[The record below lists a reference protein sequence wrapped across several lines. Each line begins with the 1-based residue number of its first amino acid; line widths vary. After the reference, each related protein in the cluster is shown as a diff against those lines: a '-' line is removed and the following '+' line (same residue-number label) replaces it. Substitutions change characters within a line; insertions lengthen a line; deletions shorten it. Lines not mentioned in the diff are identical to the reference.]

1 MKKSF
6 VLASL
11 AVLSCYAVGLITRL
25 TFFVSINS
33 LNVPAVIGGI
43 FACGLLLTVFSDYSR
58 KPRFRAGSGPK
69 VPRPAAKPASSPE
82 MDPASA
88 WTYRTFSA

>member
-11 AVLSCYAVGLITRL
+11 ALASCYAVGLITRL
-25 TFFVSINS
+25 AVSISINS
-33 LNVPAVIGGI
+33 LNAPAVISGI
-43 FACGLLLTVFSDYSR
+43 FACGLLLTVFTDYAR
-58 KPRFRAGSGPK
+58 KPRFRVGGSHK
-69 VPRPAAKPASSPE
+69 ATREMARPTTSSDI
-82 MDPASA
+82 DPATA

>member
-11 AVLSCYAVGLITRL
+11 ALLSCYAVGLITRL
-25 TFFVSINS
+25 AVFVSINS
-33 LNVPAVIGGI
+33 LNVPAVIGGF
-43 FACGLLLTVFSDYSR
+43 FASGLLLTVFTDYAR
-58 KPRFRAGSGPK
+58 KPRFRVGGSQRAM
-69 VPRPAAKPASSPE
+69 RPMAKPTTSSDI
-82 MDPASA
+82 DPATA

>member
-11 AVLSCYAVGLITRL
+11 ALVSCYAVGLITRL
-25 TFFVSINS
+25 AVSVSIDS
-33 LNVPAVIGGI
+33 LNVPAVLGGI
-43 FACGLLLTVFSDYSR
+43 FACGLLLTVFTDYTR
-58 KPRFRAGSGPK
+58 KPRFRVGGSHK
-69 VPRPAAKPASSPE
+69 AMRETARPTTSSAI
-82 MDPASA
+82 DPATA

>member
-11 AVLSCYAVGLITRL
+11 ALLSCYVVGLVTRL
-25 TFFVSINS
+25 AVYVSINA
-33 LNVPAVIGGI
+33 LNVPAVISGI
-43 FACGLLLTVFSDYSR
+43 FASGLLLTVFTDYAR
-58 KPRFRAGSGPK
+58 KPRFRVGSGPK
-69 VPRPAAKPASSPE
+69 VTRQMARPTTSSE
-82 MDPASA
+82 IDPASA